1 MSNHDLTLVCTD
13 GNQWLISKPENQTWL
28 ETEKPL
34 RKHWTARVKIS
45 PTMRQNHPGDCRRV
59 AQVRAGAGGWR
70 CMFSGIEFDCMGE
83 RIVAALCLLM
93 DAISTVCEE
102 VREESRM
109 CGGTEVVSVCCH
121 QDDSCMMTDCG
132 LKVKVQLQI
141 TNPHII
147 TTKWLNSV
155 GGLGFGAGPVL
166 LVLCEGMVSVRVCVP
181 VHMQVHWSGGGR
193 PDKWVFTCLGERGPA
208 C

>member
-1 MSNHDLTLVCTD
+1 
-13 GNQWLISKPENQTWL
+13 
-28 ETEKPL
+28 
-34 RKHWTARVKIS
+34 
-45 PTMRQNHPGDCRRV
+45 MRQNHPGDCRRV

-70 CMFSGIEFDCMGE
+70 CMFSGIEFDCMVRGSWQHC
-83 RIVAALCLLM
+83 ACWWMLSAQ
-93 DAISTVCEE
+93 CET

-109 CGGTEVVSVCCH
+109 CGGREVVSVCCD

-132 LKVKVQLQI
+132 LKVKVRLQ
-141 TNPHII
+141 TNSPHVIS
-147 TTKWLNSV
+147 TKWLNSV
-155 GGLGFGAGPVL
+155 GGLWFGAGRVL